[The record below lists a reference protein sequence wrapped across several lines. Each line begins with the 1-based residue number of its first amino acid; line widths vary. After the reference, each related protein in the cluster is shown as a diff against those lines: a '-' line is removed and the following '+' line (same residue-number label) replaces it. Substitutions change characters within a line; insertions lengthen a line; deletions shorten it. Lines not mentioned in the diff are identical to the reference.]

1 VNREIVVSVDAMG
14 GDNAPQ
20 AIIDGVATAHMRHPK
35 VKFLLHGDHAR
46 LQPILLGKSTLKN
59 VAQVVHCDGVVAMD
73 DKPSQ
78 ALRRGRNTSMWQA
91 IDAVKKNDAQVVV
104 SAGNTGAL
112 MAMAKVQLRTVRGLS
127 RPAIAA
133 LWPTIRGQTV
143 VLDVGANVDT
153 DARQLVDF
161 AIMGEAY
168 ARVVFGLDRPSV
180 GLLNVG
186 AEEMK
191 GHDELKAAAAALRDS
206 GLPLRF
212 HGNVEGDD
220 ISAGT
225 VDVVVTSGFTGNIAL
240 KAAEGTARLIGHYI
254 RSAMQRSL
262 ISRVGYLFAKPGFQ
276 VLREKMDPRAVNG
289 GVFLGLNGVVVKSH
303 GGTDGIGFAT
313 AIDLAVD
320 MGESD
325 FTAKIADAMAHLPAS
340 FRALGAPTPDTANGA
355 ETPGGNTSV
364 EVAASR

>member
-1 VNREIVVSVDAMG
+1 MNREIVVSVDGMG

-20 AIIDGVATAHMRHPK
+20 AIVDGLAIAHVRHPK
-35 VKFLLHGDHAR
+35 VRFLLHGDHAR
-46 LQPILLGKSTLKN
+46 LQPILLNKSTLKN
-59 VAQVVHCDGVVAMD
+59 IVQIVHCDDVVAMD

-78 ALRRGRNTSMWQA
+78 ALRRGRNTSMWRA
-91 IDAVKKNDAQVVV
+91 IDSVRNKEAQVAI

-112 MAMAKVQLRTVRGLS
+112 MAMSKVQLRTVPGLS

-133 LWPTIRGQTV
+133 LWPTIRGQSV

-161 AIMGEAY
+161 AILGEAY
-168 ARVVFGLDRPSV
+168 ARVIFGLERPSV
-180 GLLNVG
+180 GLLNIG
-186 AEEMK
+186 AEEVK
-191 GHDELKAAAAALRDS
+191 GNDEVKAAAQALRDS

-212 HGNVEGDD
+212 HGFVEGDD

-225 VDVVVTSGFTGNIAL
+225 VDVVVTSGFAGNIAL

-254 RSAMQRSL
+254 RSAMARSL
-262 ISRVGYLFAKPGFQ
+262 FSRIGYLFAKPGFNI
-276 VLREKMDPRAVNG
+276 LRQKMDPRGVNG

-303 GGTDGIGFAT
+303 GGTDGTGFAS

-325 FTAKIADAMAHLPAS
+325 FTARVADAMSRLPAS
-340 FRALGAPTPDTANGA
+340 LAALGAPAQEEAPAPTTP
-355 ETPGGNTSV
+355 EP
-364 EVAASR
+364 VA

>member
-1 VNREIVVSVDAMG
+1 VINDIVVSVDGMG

-20 AIIDGVATAHMRHPK
+20 AIVDGLALAHVRHPK

-46 LQPILLGKSTLKN
+46 LQPALLGKPGLKH
-59 VAQVVHCDGVVAMD
+59 VVQVMHCDDAVGMD
-73 DKPSQ
+73 DKPAQ
-78 ALRRGRNTSMWQA
+78 ALRRGRNTSMWRS
-91 IDAVKKNDAQVVV
+91 IDSVRNKEANVVI

-112 MAMAKVQLRTVRGLS
+112 MAMAKVQLRTVPGLS

-133 LWPTIRGQTV
+133 LWPTIRGQSV

-153 DARQLVDF
+153 DARQLADF
-161 AIMGEAY
+161 ALMGEAY
-168 ARVVFGLDRPSV
+168 ARVVLSLERPNV
-180 GLLNVG
+180 GLLNIGV
-186 AEEMK
+186 EEVK
-191 GHDELKAAAAALRDS
+191 GNEDVREAAAALRAS

-212 HGNVEGDD
+212 HGFVEGDD

-225 VDVVVTSGFTGNIAL
+225 VDVVVTSGFAGNIAL

-254 RSAMQRSL
+254 RSAMARSFL
-262 ISRVGYLFAKPGFQ
+262 SRVGYLLSKPGFD
-276 VLREKMDPRAVNG
+276 VLRQKLDPRAVNG

-313 AIDLAVD
+313 ALDLAIE

-325 FTAKIADAMAHLPAS
+325 FVARIADAMSHLPPSIA
-340 FRALGAPTPDTANGA
+340 ALGGPALA
-355 ETPGGNTSV
+355 
-364 EVAASR
+364 AASAAPEPAPVS

>member
-1 VNREIVVSVDAMG
+1 MG
-14 GDNAPQ
+14 G
-20 AIIDGVATAHMRHPK
+20 AIDSVAA
-35 VKFLLHGDHAR
+35 
-46 LQPILLGKSTLKN
+46 N
-59 VAQVVHCDGVVAMD
+59 EAQV
-73 DKPSQ
+73 
-78 ALRRGRNTSMWQA
+78 A
-91 IDAVKKNDAQVVV
+91 I

-112 MAMAKVQLRTVRGLS
+112 MAIAKLKLRPVAGLS

-153 DARQLVDF
+153 DGRQLVDF
-161 AIMGEAY
+161 AVMGEAY
-168 ARVVFGLDRPSV
+168 ARVVLGLARPSV

-212 HGNVEGDD
+212 HGFVEGDD

-225 VDVVVTSGFTGNIAL
+225 VDVVVTDGFSGNIAL

-254 RSAMQRSL
+254 RSAMQRSPF
-262 ISRVGYLFAKPGFQ
+262 SRLGYLLARPGFTI
-276 VLREKMDPRAVNG
+276 LRQKMDPRAVNG

-303 GGTDGIGFAT
+303 GGTDAIGFAT
-313 AIDLAVD
+313 AIELAIE

-325 FTAKIADAMAHLPAS
+325 FTARIADAMTHLPAS
-340 FRALGAPTPDTANGA
+340 FKALGGPTA
-355 ETPGGNTSV
+355 EPPQA
-364 EVAASR
+364 AAS

>member
-20 AIIDGVATAHMRHPK
+20 AIIDGLGIAHVRHPK
-35 VKFLLHGDHAR
+35 VKFLVHGDHAR
-46 LQPILLGKSTLKN
+46 LQPILLGKPTLKN
-59 VAQVVHCDGVVAMD
+59 VAQVMHCDAVVAMD
-73 DKPSQ
+73 EKPSQ
-78 ALRRGRNTSMWQA
+78 AIRRRNTSMSR
-91 IDAVKKNDAQVVV
+91 AVESVRNKEAQVAI

-112 MAMAKVQLRTVRGLS
+112 MAISKLQLRTVAGLS

-143 VLDVGANVDT
+143 VLDVGANVDS

-161 AIMGEAY
+161 ALMGEAY
-168 ARVVFGLDRPSV
+168 ARVVFGLERPSV
-180 GLLNVG
+180 GLLNLG

-191 GHDELKAAAAALRDS
+191 GHEELKAAAAALRDS

-212 HGNVEGDD
+212 HGFVEGDD

-225 VDVVVTSGFTGNIAL
+225 VDVVVTDGFTGNIAL
-240 KAAEGTARLIGHYI
+240 KSAEGTARLIGHYI

-262 ISRVGYLFAKPGFQ
+262 LSRLGYLLARPGFD
-276 VLREKMDPRAVNG
+276 VLRQKLDPRAVNG

-313 AIDLAVD
+313 ALELAIE

-325 FTAKIADAMAHLPAS
+325 FTARIADAMAHLPAS
-340 FRALGAPTPDTANGA
+340 FKALGGPAPEAAPEVAPVPA
-355 ETPGGNTSV
+355 
-364 EVAASR
+364 EVAAS

>member
-1 VNREIVVSVDAMG
+1 VNSEIIVSVDGMG

-20 AIIDGVATAHMRHPK
+20 AIIDGLALAHVRHPK
-35 VKFLLHGDHAR
+35 VKFLVHGDHAR
-46 LQPILLGKSTLKN
+46 LQPALLGKSSLKH
-59 VAQVVHCDGVVAMD
+59 VVQVVHCDDAVGMD
-73 DKPSQ
+73 DKPAQ
-78 ALRRGRNTSMWQA
+78 ALRRGRNTSMWRA
-91 IDAVKKNDAQVVV
+91 IDSVRSKEANVVI

-112 MAMAKVQLRTVRGLS
+112 MAMAKVQLRTVPGLS

-133 LWPTIRGQTV
+133 LWPTIRGQSV

-161 AIMGEAY
+161 ALMGEAY
-168 ARVVFGLDRPSV
+168 ARVVLALDRPSV
-180 GLLNVG
+180 GLLNIG
-186 AEEMK
+186 AEEVK
-191 GHDELKAAAAALRDS
+191 GNDEVRDAAAALRAS

-212 HGNVEGDD
+212 HGFVEGDD

-225 VDVVVTSGFTGNIAL
+225 VDVVITSGFAGNIAL

-262 ISRVGYLFAKPGFQ
+262 LSRIGYLLSKPGFN
-276 VLREKMDPRAVNG
+276 VLRQKMDPRAVNG

-303 GGTDGIGFAT
+303 GGTDGVGFAT
-313 AIDLAVD
+313 ALDLAIE

-325 FTAKIADAMAHLPAS
+325 FIARIADSMAHLPPSIA
-340 FRALGAPTPDTANGA
+340 ALGGAPAQ
-355 ETPGGNTSV
+355 
-364 EVAASR
+364 AAQ

>member
-1 VNREIVVSVDAMG
+1 MWRAIESV
-14 GDNAPQ
+14 
-20 AIIDGVATAHMRHPK
+20 
-35 VKFLLHGDHAR
+35 HA
-46 LQPILLGKSTLKN
+46 N
-59 VAQVVHCDGVVAMD
+59 EAQV
-73 DKPSQ
+73 
-78 ALRRGRNTSMWQA
+78 A
-91 IDAVKKNDAQVVV
+91 I

-112 MAMAKVQLRTVRGLS
+112 MAMAKVKLRTVAGLS

-143 VLDVGANVDT
+143 VLDVGANIDT

-168 ARVVFGLDRPSV
+168 ARVVLGLDRPSV

-186 AEEMK
+186 AEDMK
-191 GHDELKAAAAALRDS
+191 GHDELKAAAAALKDS
-206 GLPLRF
+206 GLPIRF
-212 HGNVEGDD
+212 HGFIEGDD

-225 VDVVVTSGFTGNIAL
+225 VDVVVTDGFTGNIAL

-262 ISRVGYLFAKPGFQ
+262 FSRLGYVLARPGFA
-276 VLREKMDPRAVNG
+276 VLKEKMDPRAVNG

-303 GGTDGIGFAT
+303 GGTDAIGFANAVEL
-313 AIDLAVD
+313 AIE

-325 FTAKIADAMAHLPAS
+325 FTARIADAMSHLPAS
-340 FRALGAPTPDTANGA
+340 FKALGGPAAEPTP
-355 ETPGGNTSV
+355 E
-364 EVAASR
+364 AAQ

>member
-1 VNREIVVSVDAMG
+1 MNREIVVSVDAMG

-20 AIIDGVATAHMRHPK
+20 AIVDGIALSHVRHPK

-46 LQPILLGKSTLKN
+46 LQPILLNKSAIKN
-59 VAQVVHCDGVVAMD
+59 AVQVMHCDDVIAMD
-73 DKPSQ
+73 DKPAQ
-78 ALRRGRNTSMWQA
+78 ALRRGRNTSMWRA
-91 IDAVKKNDAQVVV
+91 IDAVRNKDAQVAV

-112 MAMAKVQLRTVRGLS
+112 MAMAKVQLRTVPGLS

-161 AIMGEAY
+161 ALMGEAY
-168 ARVVFGLDRPSV
+168 AKVVFGIERPSV

-186 AEEMK
+186 VEEVK
-191 GHDELKAAAAALRDS
+191 GNDDVKAAAAALKDS

-212 HGNVEGDD
+212 HGYVEGDD

-225 VDVVVTSGFTGNIAL
+225 VDVVVTSGFAGNIAL
-240 KAAEGTARLIGHYI
+240 KAAEGTARLVGHYI
-254 RSAMQRSL
+254 RSAMARSL
-262 ISRVGYLFAKPGFQ
+262 LSRLGYLLSRPGFN
-276 VLREKMDPRAVNG
+276 VLRQKMDPRAVNG

-303 GGTDGIGFAT
+303 GGTDGVGFAT
-313 AIDLAVD
+313 ALDLAIE
-320 MGESD
+320 MGESE
-325 FTAKIADAMAHLPAS
+325 FVTQIADAMTHLPPS
-340 FRALGAPTPDTANGA
+340 IQALGGPKVEPAPAPVPA
-355 ETPGGNTSV
+355 
-364 EVAASR
+364 AAS